1 MLPIYLRA
9 LFVLFFVPILLGF
22 ASGCC
27 KDNDRETLIG
37 SWQMTQI
44 HYQLTG
50 EVGHEPS
57 NIARPIV
64 LTFNDQNQITGQ
76 TIEHTLTANYQTD
89 NDSQLEITNINAT
102 GTDQNLWGKKLLI
115 ALGNTSSY
123 SRKCNE
129 LRIYYNK
136 GLEYIKFE
144 RQE

>member
-9 LFVLFFVPILLGF
+9 LFVLFFVPISLAGF
-22 ASGCC
+22 ASHVC

-64 LTFNDQNQITGQ
+64 LTFNDQNQITG
-76 TIEHTLTANYQTD
+76 
-89 NDSQLEITNINAT
+89 
-102 GTDQNLWGKKLLI
+102 KLLST
-115 ALGNTSSY
+115 L
-123 SRKCNE
+123 
-129 LRIYYNK
+129 
-136 GLEYIKFE
+136 
-144 RQE
+144 